1 MRDTSL
7 ESYNS
12 LRDVS
17 GKQADVLIVIHGNP
31 NCSDRDIAELLDR
44 PINQITGRRN
54 ELEKA
59 GWIKSSGYKLQ
70 NNRRV
75 HTWVCVKQ

>member
-7 ESYNS
+7 ASYNQLTNLS
-12 LRDVS
+12 D
-17 GKQADVLIVIHGNP
+17 KQQSVLIVIHGNP
-31 NCSDRDIAELLDR
+31 NCTDLEISKQLGWA
-44 PINQITGRRN
+44 INRVVPRRY

-70 NNRRV
+70 NGRKV
-75 HTWVCVKQ
+75 HTWRIAQK